1 MLDVVDRLTLIL
13 TMLQQAVAQFLA
25 REARGPYSVWLGTRH
40 YVAVARRDP
49 NAPPAPRP
57 IPADTWRL
65 LAARAERLAWRFR
78 RLVEAWQAGTLP
90 PPRPCA
96 AATPPHAPAAG
107 TPAPGTPAMRPP
119 APRLPRER
127 GWVNRRL
134 GPAAPCA
141 GLLHALL
148 QFPAL
153 QSFVAQVP
161 RAGRL
166 LRPICHALAVDHPA
180 WLKLPSR
187 PAPRRPRARP
197 SSPPTPPTPIRGT
210 PDRPLQPYVRAV
222 VRAWKIRHG

>member
-90 PPRPCA
+90 PPRPC
-96 AATPPHAPAAG
+96 
-107 TPAPGTPAMRPP
+107 R
-119 APRLPRER
+119 
-127 GWVNRRL
+127 
-134 GPAAPCA
+134 APCPPRSCNA
-141 GLLHALL
+141 PHDADLVFGRGGGGVVQGGASGGLADER
-148 QFPAL
+148 QRTPRDPRGERACAR
-153 QSFVAQVP
+153 AQARVF
-161 RAGRL
+161 RA
-166 LRPICHALAVDHPA
+166 A
-180 WLKLPSR
+180 
-187 PAPRRPRARP
+187 
-197 SSPPTPPTPIRGT
+197 
-210 PDRPLQPYVRAV
+210 
-222 VRAWKIRHG
+222 